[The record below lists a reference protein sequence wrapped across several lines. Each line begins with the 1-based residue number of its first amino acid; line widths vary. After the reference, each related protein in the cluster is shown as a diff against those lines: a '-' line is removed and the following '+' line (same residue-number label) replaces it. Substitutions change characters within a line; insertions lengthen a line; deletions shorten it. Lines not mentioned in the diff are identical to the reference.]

1 MEFEI
6 TRMELQPNAYGQND
20 IIIKQVKVT
29 DDDGNYIKF
38 AKLNEQLLDALK
50 EKKLIHVK
58 Q

>member
-1 MEFEI
+1 
-6 TRMELQPNAYGQND
+6 MELQPNAYGQND